1 MGNFFRFSLSL
12 LYTKTYADTPTWDC
26 PSLQAKTLYK
36 HIPYCTHAADDFHFK
51 SVNTKFSDPKSTIFL
66 TQEKNND
73 SLFCISIPFLVTTQK
88 KRFRSSKLHSNFLPF
103 HFLNPTLFVS
113 LFYIWVH
120 MGSFWSLL
128 CFFLLSLVNKKKEEG
143 IFEKIKKKKKI
154 WASLRTVILL
164 HADPFYC
171 FLSCSHFYYIL
182 GFWWCNAMILFCII
196 CFFGFIVTKKGNFF
210 FSFIQLF

>member
-1 MGNFFRFSLSL
+1 MGIFFRFSLSL

-26 PSLQAKTLYK
+26 SSLQAKTLYK
-36 HIPYCTHAADDFHFK
+36 HISYCTHAADDFHFK

-120 MGSFWSLL
+120 MGSF
-128 CFFLLSLVNKKKEEG
+128 
-143 IFEKIKKKKKI
+143 
-154 WASLRTVILL
+154 
-164 HADPFYC
+164 
-171 FLSCSHFYYIL
+171 
-182 GFWWCNAMILFCII
+182 
-196 CFFGFIVTKKGNFF
+196 
-210 FSFIQLF
+210 